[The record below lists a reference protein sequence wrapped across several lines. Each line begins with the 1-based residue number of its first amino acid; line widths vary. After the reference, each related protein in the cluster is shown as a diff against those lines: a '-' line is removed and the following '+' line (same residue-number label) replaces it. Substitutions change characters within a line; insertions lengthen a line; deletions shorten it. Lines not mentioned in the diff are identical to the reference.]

1 MFNGITPN
9 YARAKDSP
17 VTPPR
22 TDAEIA
28 ALSGMDAATQRSW
41 ERWWAFRDACKAHGR
56 SAWVWI
62 KIGLKHGAIAV
73 YMGIL
78 LNIVLTFAGF

>member
-1 MFNGITPN
+1 MQWHHPKLRPRKGL
-9 YARAKDSP
+9 P

-28 ALSGMDAATQRSW
+28 TLSGMDAATQRSW
-41 ERWWAFRDACKAHGR
+41 QRWWAFRDACKAHGR
-56 SAWVWI
+56 TAWVWI

-73 YMGIL
+73 YLGIL
-78 LNIVLTFAGF
+78 LNIVLTFGGF

>member
-1 MFNGITPN
+1 VFNGITQNP
-9 YARAKDSP
+9 ARAKDYP

-28 ALSGMDAATQRSW
+28 TISDLDAATQCSW
-41 ERWWAFRDACKAHGR
+41 QRWWAFRDACKAHGR

-73 YMGIL
+73 YLGIL

>member
-1 MFNGITPN
+1 
-9 YARAKDSP
+9 
-17 VTPPR
+17 
-22 TDAEIA
+22 
-28 ALSGMDAATQRSW
+28 MDAATQRSW

-73 YMGIL
+73 YLGIL
-78 LNIVLTFAGF
+78 LNIVLTFGGF

>member
-1 MFNGITPN
+1 
-9 YARAKDSP
+9 
-17 VTPPR
+17 
-22 TDAEIA
+22 
-28 ALSGMDAATQRSW
+28 MDAATQRSW
-41 ERWWAFRDACKAHGR
+41 QRWWAFRDACKAHGR

-73 YMGIL
+73 YLGIL